1 MSERNF
7 KEEFDDIIKN
17 VIAPIFKE
25 KGFKKYGLNFHRES
39 GEIIQVFN
47 IQRNRY
53 NTPTYMSF
61 VFNVGIEDKGLFK
74 KKNDREISKKP
85 KEYECGIRSRFS
97 NVKNNE
103 EQWYLLNKKVNLDD
117 LKKKINKEIRNNV
130 IPFLDK
136 NIDPKNWISL
146 VNSRKYYVNCIFS
159 KFLIILKYGDK
170 RKAHKILRDYYQE
183 KIKKKQPYGYLDDIK
198 KYAQEFNVDLERES
212 KSKTII
218 AKILKLK

>member
-47 IQRNRY
+47 IQRGRY
-53 NTPTYMSF
+53 NTQTHISF
-61 VFNVGIEDKGLFK
+61 IFNVGIEDKDLFNK
-74 KKNDREISKKP
+74 KYDREISKKP

-117 LKKKINKEIRNNV
+117 LKKRINKEIRKNV

-146 VNSRKYYVNCIFS
+146 VNSRKNYVNWIYS
-159 KFLIILKYGDK
+159 KFLITLKYGEK
-170 RKAHKILRDYYQE
+170 SKADKILRDYYQE
-183 KIKKKQPYGYLDDIK
+183 NLDTKKPSGWFQDLKDYAK
-198 KYAQEFNVDLERES
+198 KYDVDLES
-212 KSKTII
+212 DS
-218 AKILKLK
+218 